1 MIALDAAARAVLE
14 ADARHGMY
22 LGAFI
27 ALDIVNIR
35 MASDLAELTR
45 STDEATKAILIMR
58 ASQQGD
64 RVWPALEWLR
74 GQRRVSP

>member
-1 MIALDAAARAVLE
+1 M
-14 ADARHGMY
+14 
-22 LGAFI
+22 I

-58 ASQQGD
+58 ASRQGD